1 MQAFQIITLDQ
12 LQNLGVKHIRA
23 GGSSTINM
31 DNDFEADTLSTTGA
45 AEANLG
51 HHDFGDFDDDYLQ
64 NLGVRHIR
72 AGGSSTINMDN
83 DFEADTL
90 TTGG

>member
-31 DNDFEADTLSTTGA
+31 DNDFEADTLTTGGE

-51 HHDFGDFDDDYLQ
+51 HHDFGGLLQ
-64 NLGVRHIR
+64 NLPVKHIR